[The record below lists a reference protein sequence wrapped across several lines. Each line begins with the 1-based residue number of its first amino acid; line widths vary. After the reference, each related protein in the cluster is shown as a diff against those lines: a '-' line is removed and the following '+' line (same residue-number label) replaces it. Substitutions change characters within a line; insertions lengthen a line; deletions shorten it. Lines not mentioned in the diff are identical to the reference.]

1 MNQGTP
7 TPPQHVFVRSTGKF
21 QETPIDE
28 INGAVRQS
36 APSVCGNRID
46 DEAEAIFAA
55 LQSGV
60 EVSQAEGGIVEDLPE
75 VGEFFLAGY
84 RHSLLKVAARQRL
97 GTPHQAGQRL

>member
-7 TPPQHVFVRSTGKF
+7 TPAQHVFLRSTGKF

-36 APSVCGNRID
+36 APSVCGNRIN

-55 LQSGV
+55 L
-60 EVSQAEGGIVEDLPE
+60 
-75 VGEFFLAGY
+75 
-84 RHSLLKVAARQRL
+84 
-97 GTPHQAGQRL
+97 